1 MAGLFFLPLS
11 FLATLLAASISG
23 ALAQPVPSP
32 SQVMPPVIVPEPPD
46 TRITVSE
53 PRRRVDTSTPRPRKV
68 RKPKVRTR
76 R

>member
-23 ALAQPVPSP
+23 ALAQPVPPP
-32 SQVMPPVIVPEPPD
+32 SQVMPPVIMPEPPD

-53 PRRRVDTSTPRPRKV
+53 PRRVDTSAPRPRKV